1 MSFEQSQPKRN
12 TSFASQ
18 SWLLTFADLAALLV
32 TFFVM
37 LFAMSTVEM
46 GKWHDIE
53 ESLSLYLNPALLSQD
68 PGPGVLIELP
78 VIAAQEGTNLDYLA
92 GIVAVQMK
100 EDSILGAALVQRI
113 DDRFIISLPG
123 CLLVQSGENAPS
135 TEGLA
140 ALHRLGGVLRNIN
153 NRIDVVGHADPTR
166 KVEDGKDRNWELSVR
181 RAYVVSRELHRAG
194 HRQEIVAY
202 GFGSTRFDDLPV
214 GVSAERRLELA
225 RRVDIIIRSTV
236 SGWQ

>member
-113 DDRFIISLPG
+113 DDR
-123 CLLVQSGENAPS
+123 
-135 TEGLA
+135 
-140 ALHRLGGVLRNIN
+140 
-153 NRIDVVGHADPTR
+153 
-166 KVEDGKDRNWELSVR
+166 
-181 RAYVVSRELHRAG
+181 
-194 HRQEIVAY
+194 
-202 GFGSTRFDDLPV
+202 
-214 GVSAERRLELA
+214 
-225 RRVDIIIRSTV
+225 
-236 SGWQ
+236 